1 MNFVFSRKELEQIE
15 IDQLAPYACKSRKS
29 RGRKHEEKGDP
40 DPWRTAYQRD
50 VGRIIHCFSFRRL
63 QYKTQVFVTHE
74 GDFYRTRLTHTFAV
88 VQLAQ
93 TLARALKVNEDLT
106 QAIALAHDIGHPPFG
121 HAGEEELLELM
132 RDHGGFE
139 HNMQALR
146 TVDEI
151 ETHSP
156 GFRGLNLTYETREG
170 LVKHRTEYDNPT
182 IPSEF
187 DPGSAAPIE
196 AQIVN
201 IVDEV
206 AFRTHDLED
215 ALWMRLVKEK
225 DLDKASLPIWD
236 KCKEE
241 ILKQVGTKLTENDL
255 RTKLIVKK
263 LIDVM
268 LRDIIDQTIMFIKKH
283 NVGSVE
289 KIRKVGKELVKMTPE
304 LEQKSKELGNFL
316 NSTGYH
322 HPTIMKMVRKGRMI
336 IRSLCNEYM
345 CEPKLLPKEIQTHI
359 DDQPLARI
367 VSDYIA
373 GMTDRY
379 AMDQYRILFEPYVRA
394 GIDPSAI
401 E

>member
-1 MNFVFSRKELEQIE
+1 MNLVFSRKELEQIE
-15 IDQLAPYACKSRKS
+15 IERLAPYACKSS
-29 RGRKHEEKGDP
+29 ESHGRKHKEMGDP

-63 QYKTQVFVTHE
+63 QYKTQVFVIHE

-139 HNMQALR
+139 HNVQAIR

-151 ETHSP
+151 EKHSP

-170 LVKHRTEYDNPT
+170 LAKHRTEYDNPT
-182 IPSEF
+182 VPSEF
-187 DPGSAAPIE
+187 GQYSAAPIE

-215 ALWMRLVKEK
+215 ALWMRLIKEEN
-225 DLDKASLPIWD
+225 LDKASLPIWD
-236 KCKEE
+236 ECKEE
-241 ILKQVGTKLTENDL
+241 TLKQVGDKLTEKDL
-255 RTKLIVKK
+255 RRKLIIKK

-268 LRDIIDQTIMFIKKH
+268 LRDIIKQTIMLIKEY
-283 NVGSVE
+283 NVDGVE
-289 KIRKVGKELVKMTPE
+289 KIRKVGKELVKMSPQ
-304 LEQKSKELGNFL
+304 LEQKSKELGKFL
-316 NSTGYH
+316 NSTVYH

-336 IRSLCNEYM
+336 IRCLFTEYM
-345 CEPKLLPKEIQTHI
+345 CEPKLLPKDFQTHI

>member
-1 MNFVFSRKELEQIE
+1 
-15 IDQLAPYACKSRKS
+15 
-29 RGRKHEEKGDP
+29 
-40 DPWRTAYQRD
+40 
-50 VGRIIHCFSFRRL
+50 
-63 QYKTQVFVTHE
+63 
-74 GDFYRTRLTHTFAV
+74 
-88 VQLAQ
+88 
-93 TLARALKVNEDLT
+93 LKVNEDLT

-225 DLDKASLPIWD
+225 DLESLLIWNECRE
-236 KCKEE
+236 KTS
-241 ILKQVGTKLTENDL
+241 KQVGHKFTDNDL
-255 RTKLIVKK
+255 CKKLIIKK
-263 LIDVM
+263 LIDM
-268 LRDIIDQTIMFIKKH
+268 MIRDIIEQTIMLIKEYD
-283 NVGSVE
+283 VDSVE
-289 KIRKVGKELVKMTPE
+289 KTRKVGKELVKMTPE
-304 LEQKSKELGNFL
+304 LEQKSKELSKFL
-316 NSTGYH
+316 ESAVYH

-336 IRSLCNEYM
+336 IRCLFNEYM
-345 CEPKLLPKEIQTHI
+345 CEPKLLPKEIQAHI

-367 VSDYIA
+367 VSNHIA

-379 AMDQYRILFEPYVRA
+379 AMDQYKILFEPYARA

>member
-1 MNFVFSRKELEQIE
+1 MNFVFSRKELEKIE
-15 IDQLAPYACKSRKS
+15 IERLAPYACKSLQS
-29 RGRKHEEKGDP
+29 RGRKYKEIGDP
-40 DPWRTAYQRD
+40 DPLRTAYQRD

-63 QYKTQVFVTHE
+63 QHKTQVFVSHE

-88 VQLAQ
+88 AQLAQ

-121 HAGEEELLELM
+121 HAGEEELQRLM
-132 RDHGGFE
+132 QDHGGFD
-139 HNMQALR
+139 HNEQALR
-146 TVDEI
+146 TVDVI

-170 LVKHRTEYDNPT
+170 LAKHKTEYDNPV

-187 DPGSAAPIE
+187 KRDNGASVE

-201 IVDEV
+201 IADVV
-206 AFRTHDLED
+206 AFRIHDVED
-215 ALWMRLVKEK
+215 ALWMGLIKEE
-225 DLDKASLPIWD
+225 DLDNASLPIWE

-241 ILKQVGTKLTENDL
+241 VLEQADVTLVHNDL
-255 RTKLIVKK
+255 RRKLIIKK

-268 LRDIIDQTIMFIKKH
+268 LRDIVDQTMMLIKKH
-283 NVGSVE
+283 NVESVD
-289 KIRKVGKELVKMTPE
+289 KARRVGKELITMSPE
-304 LEQKSKELGNFL
+304 LEQKSKKLGDFL
-316 NSTGYH
+316 NSTVYN
-322 HPTIMKMVRKGRMI
+322 HPTIIKMLHKGRMI
-336 IRSLCNEYM
+336 IRGLFYEYM
-345 CEPKLLPKEIQTHI
+345 SEPRLLPKQIQRHAN
-359 DDQPLARI
+359 DQPLARI
-367 VSDYIA
+367 VCDYVA

-379 AMDQYRILFEPYVRA
+379 AADQYKIIFEPYARA